1 MKDWR
6 GTPIEIGALCIYGA
20 PVGRSIALVE
30 AEVVGYTKSGRINV
44 RIVRRAYGGSWSSKE
59 VVHVGADRL
68 VVVNELPP
76 SDLPLTSEAIAAK
89 KELAAE
95 RDRVE
100 KTHDFPPWE
109 WDAQTRSGYRP
120 CRRCHADRYTVRYDT
135 LKECA

>member
-1 MKDWR
+1 VKDWR
-6 GTPIEIGALCIYGA
+6 GTPIEVGALCIYGA

-44 RIVRRAYGGSWSSKE
+44 RIVRRAYGAEWSSKE

-76 SDLPLTSEAIAAK
+76 SDVPLTSEAIAEKKAK
-89 KELAAE
+89 EAE

-100 KTHDFPPWE
+100 GTHDFPPFE
-109 WDAQTRSGYRP
+109 WDRISRTGWEP
-120 CRRCHADRYTVRYDT
+120 CRRCGADRSTVRYDT
-135 LKECA
+135 LEECA